1 MRQQVAREKAPAH
14 ALFCSA
20 FLDRRKCPLDDSR
33 YREEAV
39 SRKSVITAHAQWL
52 VKRTPFREGV
62 AMKAMTIDS
71 TPAARRISALRSSV
85 RNLEEALGSILDVV
99 GNDDYPLDEN
109 ARDELMRLIGQALVI
124 TFSLITAF
132 DELQGCFPL

>member
-1 MRQQVAREKAPAH
+1 
-14 ALFCSA
+14 
-20 FLDRRKCPLDDSR
+20 
-33 YREEAV
+33 
-39 SRKSVITAHAQWL
+39 
-52 VKRTPFREGV
+52 
-62 AMKAMTIDS
+62 MKAMTIDS

-132 DELQGCFPL
+132 DELQGLLPL

>member
-1 MRQQVAREKAPAH
+1 
-14 ALFCSA
+14 
-20 FLDRRKCPLDDSR
+20 
-33 YREEAV
+33 V

-52 VKRTPFREGV
+52 VKRNPFREGV

-99 GNDDYPLDEN
+99 GNDYPLDEN

>member
-1 MRQQVAREKAPAH
+1 MNSS
-14 ALFCSA
+14 ALASF
-20 FLDRRKCPLDDSR
+20 
-33 YREEAV
+33 
-39 SRKSVITAHAQWL
+39 
-52 VKRTPFREGV
+52 
-62 AMKAMTIDS
+62 
-71 TPAARRISALRSSV
+71 AARRISALRSSV

-99 GNDDYPLDEN
+99 GNDYLLDEN

>member
-1 MRQQVAREKAPAH
+1 
-14 ALFCSA
+14 
-20 FLDRRKCPLDDSR
+20 
-33 YREEAV
+33 
-39 SRKSVITAHAQWL
+39 
-52 VKRTPFREGV
+52 
-62 AMKAMTIDS
+62 
-71 TPAARRISALRSSV
+71 V

>member
-1 MRQQVAREKAPAH
+1 
-14 ALFCSA
+14 
-20 FLDRRKCPLDDSR
+20 
-33 YREEAV
+33 V
-39 SRKSVITAHAQWL
+39 SRKSVITSHAQWL
-52 VKRTPFREGV
+52 VKRNPFREGV

-71 TPAARRISALRSSV
+71 TPRRISALRSSV

>member
-1 MRQQVAREKAPAH
+1 
-14 ALFCSA
+14 
-20 FLDRRKCPLDDSR
+20 
-33 YREEAV
+33 
-39 SRKSVITAHAQWL
+39 
-52 VKRTPFREGV
+52 
-62 AMKAMTIDS
+62 MKAMTVDS

-99 GNDDYPLDEN
+99 GNDYPLDEN

>member
-1 MRQQVAREKAPAH
+1 
-14 ALFCSA
+14 
-20 FLDRRKCPLDDSR
+20 
-33 YREEAV
+33 
-39 SRKSVITAHAQWL
+39 
-52 VKRTPFREGV
+52 
-62 AMKAMTIDS
+62 MKAMTIDS

-124 TFSLITAF
+124 TFSPLPRSTSCRAASPSRTLTAAV
-132 DELQGCFPL
+132 GPCSVNPLPP

>member
-1 MRQQVAREKAPAH
+1 
-14 ALFCSA
+14 
-20 FLDRRKCPLDDSR
+20 
-33 YREEAV
+33 V

-52 VKRTPFREGV
+52 VKRNPFREGV

-109 ARDELMRLIGQALVI
+109 ARDELMRLIGPSPGHHLLSDYRVRRAAGL
-124 TFSLITAF
+124 LP
-132 DELQGCFPL
+132 PLGL

>member
-1 MRQQVAREKAPAH
+1 
-14 ALFCSA
+14 
-20 FLDRRKCPLDDSR
+20 
-33 YREEAV
+33 
-39 SRKSVITAHAQWL
+39 
-52 VKRTPFREGV
+52 
-62 AMKAMTIDS
+62 MKAMTIDS

-85 RNLEEALGSILDVV
+85 RNLEEVGSILDVV

>member
-1 MRQQVAREKAPAH
+1 
-14 ALFCSA
+14 
-20 FLDRRKCPLDDSR
+20 
-33 YREEAV
+33 
-39 SRKSVITAHAQWL
+39 
-52 VKRTPFREGV
+52 
-62 AMKAMTIDS
+62 MKAMTIDS

-109 ARDELMRLIGQALVI
+109 ARDEIMRLIGQALVI